1 MSIIVIDPTTAL
13 AIRAAMDGP
22 NGTREVGVINAAAAA
37 FGGGNVIVTL
47 YTASGTLL
55 HTVVRSPWVLDTAGT
70 PKRMLAGTVVSQ
82 STHASGVPAYVML
95 RTAAGV
101 AIFQL
106 SAGVD
111 QGDLTLLGSI
121 DTAVRVDSGSLV
133 LTAPTGLDTYIPV
146 PGERLVLVTPAM
158 LATAQLQRTAGTQM
172 YRNLV
177 SQTQGTIDLRK
188 YRLAASCALMYRLTG
203 AAEYLSRS
211 IQYIDYLLAVEA
223 ETFIRDPLNC
233 AGDPRDLRYDSGFS
247 LPRTVDVAYTLDLLY
262 DELSP
267 LYRQRL
273 AKWLMDWADY
283 SNYDSTHPDSLVS
296 VADKRRVSGYMTSV
310 GGRIPYTTYPGK
322 AGSNYY
328 WKYLAAS
335 VGSFVAV
342 DDTRAGMS
350 GYEGPRYL
358 WHRNNLLAKLNE
370 QAYPGLS
377 DDTDAGLG
385 MGLFKEGSSYDST
398 GSLAAIFLPIATS
411 GFIANPYTAAPQWF
425 TQAPIARI
433 ASYMP
438 GVTKRA
444 HFGNQAANGDELIYT
459 DRRKVL
465 FAANLATT
473 TAAQRAMLYTLL
485 DRIPTFHY
493 TIIAGA
499 AMIEELCY
507 RDMAAPRALDF
518 ALMDR
523 SFYSNPG
530 GISLHRTDPTDPDTS
545 SIVFTGGRW
554 EESHQFFS
562 ANGFLW
568 WKGDGYCL
576 PCANLYSHSGLIG
589 STAMHNTLTLTNS
602 SNQMVGQYSAG
613 TRPEHLKLWYQGG
626 TSGYI
631 SGAFNIAQAYKYTRN
646 LPTGWTSAPMDYVP
660 YLTDYTRKWVFDEAA
675 DAFFVYDRAVLN
687 PAKTPVMDRS
697 YRWMHRTVGSTKFP
711 THTAPP
717 ELAGNA
723 FCVRGLSTTY
733 KTYGT
738 VVSGATEIRT
748 GALPLAVEGN
758 TGYRDMTFVEVMVY
772 GATATPDRVLTALQ
786 SAPESATAPR
796 LVVSGLIQS
805 TVGEPHRGFAI
816 GDTVAMF
823 GDTDTPTTVLTYEA
837 AATTHYVTDCV
848 PGRSYSVSVRN
859 ITSGTQ
865 EAGLVV
871 AATAAGIVRFTSP
884 TASAQRYVLE

>member
-22 NGTREVGVINAAAAA
+22 NGTREAGVITAAAAA

-55 HTVVRSPWVLDTAGT
+55 HTVVRSPWALDTAGT

-82 STHASGVPAYVML
+82 STHASGVPAHVIL
-95 RTAAGV
+95 RTTAGV

-111 QGDLTLLGSI
+111 QGDVTLLGAV
-121 DTAVRVDSGSLV
+121 DTSVRVDSGPLV
-133 LTAPTGLDTYIPV
+133 LAAPAGLDTYIPV
-146 PGERLVLVTPAM
+146 PGERLILVTPAM
-158 LATAQLQRTAGTQM
+158 LATAQLQRTANTPL

-177 SQTQGTIDLRK
+177 AQTQGTIDLR
-188 YRLAASCALMYRLTG
+188 RFQLSASCALMYRLTG
-203 AAEYLSRS
+203 SAGYLSRA

-223 ETFIRDPLNC
+223 ETFIRDPLNY
-233 AGDPRDLRYDSGFS
+233 AGDLRDLRYDSGFS
-247 LPRTVDVAYTLDLLY
+247 LVFTVDVAYTLDLLY
-262 DELSP
+262 EDLSP

-273 AKWLMDWADY
+273 SKWLMDWADY
-283 SNYDSTHPDSLVS
+283 ANYDSTHPDSLVS
-296 VADKRRVSGYMTSV
+296 AADKRRVAGYMTTV
-310 GGRIPYTTYPGK
+310 GGRIPYTTYPGNV
-322 AGSNYY
+322 GSNYF

-358 WHRNNLLAKLNE
+358 WHRENLINKLNE
-370 QAYPGLS
+370 QVYPGLL

-385 MGLFKEGSSYDST
+385 MGTFKEGSGYDST
-398 GSLAAIFLPIATS
+398 ASLASIFLPIATT
-411 GFIANPYTAAPQWF
+411 GFISNPYVGALRWFEAAPVG
-425 TQAPIARI
+425 RI
-433 ASYMP
+433 AVFMP

-444 HFGNQAANGDELIYT
+444 HYGDQPLGDGLIYG

-465 FAANLATT
+465 FTANLSTT
-473 TAAQRAMLYTLL
+473 TAAQRAMLYTIL

-493 TIIAGA
+493 TIITGTG
-499 AMIEELCY
+499 MVEEMCY
-507 RDMAAPRALDF
+507 GDVSAPRAADF

-523 SFYSNPG
+523 SYYSNPG
-530 GISLHRTDPTDPDTS
+530 GIGLHRTNPVDPDTS

-554 EESHQFFS
+554 EEAHQFYA

-568 WKGDGYCL
+568 WKGNGYCL
-576 PCANLYSHSGLIG
+576 PCANLYSHSGLVG
-589 STAMHNTLTLTNS
+589 STAMHNVLTLTNS
-602 SNQMVGQYSAG
+602 ANQIVGQYYAG
-613 TRPEHLKLWYQGG
+613 TKPDHLKLWYQDG
-626 TSGYI
+626 TLGFI
-631 SGAFNIAQAYKYTRN
+631 SGAFNIAQTYQYTRSP
-646 LPTGWTSAPMDYVP
+646 PTGWTTAPMNYVP
-660 YLTDYTRKWVFDEAA
+660 YLTDYTRKWLFDEAA
-675 DAFFVYDRAVLN
+675 DVFFVYDRATLN

-711 THTAPP
+711 THTAIP
-717 ELAGNA
+717 ELSGNT
-723 FCVRGLSTTY
+723 FCVRGSSTTY

-738 VVSGATEIRT
+738 VVSGAAELRT
-748 GALPLAVEGN
+748 GALPIAVESN
-758 TGYRDMTFVEVMVY
+758 TSFRDMTFVEVMVY

-786 SAPESATAPR
+786 SAPEAATAPR
-796 LVVSGLIQS
+796 LAVSGLIQS
-805 TVGEPHRGFAI
+805 TTGGPHRGFAI
-816 GDTVAMF
+816 GTTVAMF

-848 PGRSYSVSVRN
+848 PERSYAVSVRS
-859 ITSGTQ
+859 ISSGAQ
-865 EAGLVV
+865 EAGFVV
-871 AATAAGIVRFTSP
+871 TATTAGIVRFTSP
-884 TASAQRYVLE
+884 TASARRYVLE